1 MLHNL
6 KSSFVLALANIRSN
20 FFHTLL
26 SVLGIVIGVG
36 AMVSILSLIE
46 GMEQFARAQV
56 SQTTSVNAMVIRSI
70 THKTIN
76 NVRVAKD
83 SVSLLTYEP
92 TIDLLHNLDHP
103 ARIYWRSSMTSEA
116 RREPTV
122 PGAGVQL
129 FALGMPSEET
139 EEPLRS
145 GKPLTEDDIRTSAP
159 VALVNESLLKA
170 LAMTNEGAPGT
181 ILYVM
186 GKKVTIAGVLSDGK
200 APTPRMYFPITLLT
214 GVELKEHTPEIF
226 LDVAHTEDIPALRKQ
241 VSTWLKEHFLRAAQD
256 FEIITNDSRVDQVA
270 KGFLLFRIIM
280 GMIVGI
286 SVVVGGIGVMNV
298 LLISVNERTR
308 EIGIRKAMG
317 ARRKD
322 IVQLFLAESITV
334 SGFGSILGV
343 IFGVAF
349 TMIAIPIVK
358 ALTKIPFQAAYT
370 ANTFMVVSIIALL
383 VGIVFGT
390 YPALRASRLNPVD
403 AIRHE

>member
-1 MLHNL
+1 MLNNL

-36 AMVSILSLIE
+36 ALVSILSLIE

-56 SQTTSVNAMVIRSI
+56 SQTTNVNAVVIRST

-83 SVSLLTYEP
+83 SISLLSYPETHE
-92 TIDLLHNLDHP
+92 LWSSLAHP
-103 ARIYWRSSMTSEA
+103 AKVHWRSNFNTEVKVS
-116 RREPTV
+116 PTT
-122 PGAGVQL
+122 PGVGVQVY
-129 FALGMPSEET
+129 ALGAMSDG
-139 EEPLRS
+139 EPIIIGRNIS
-145 GKPLTEDDIRTSAP
+145 MDDIHAAAP
-159 VALVNESLLKA
+159 MVIVNQSFLDAQAIPTAEALQGKIYL
-170 LAMTNEGAPGT
+170 
-181 ILYVM
+181 M
-186 GKKVTIAGVLSDGK
+186 GKELLITGVIGDGK
-200 APTPRMYFPITLLT
+200 APTPKAFMPLTLLS
-214 GVELKEHTPEIF
+214 EAEMKEHPPEVI
-226 LDVAHTEDIPALRKQ
+226 LEATKTEDIPALRKEI
-241 VSTWLKEHFLRAAQD
+241 SERLKLKFPRAHQD

-280 GMIVGI
+280 GLIVGI

-317 ARRKD
+317 ATRRD
-322 IVQLFLAESITV
+322 IVQLFMAESVTV
-334 SGFGSILGV
+334 AGFGSVIGV
-343 IFGVAF
+343 VFGVVF

-370 ANTFMVVSIIALL
+370 ANTFIVISAIAVL

>member
-1 MLHNL
+1 MLNNL

-36 AMVSILSLIE
+36 ALVSILSLIE

-56 SQTTSVNAMVIRSI
+56 SQTTSVNAIVIRSI

-83 SVSLLTYEP
+83 SVSVLGYPNTYM
-92 TIDLLHNLDHP
+92 LWSNLGYP
-103 ARIYWRSSMTSEA
+103 AKVYWRSNFNTEV
-116 RREPTV
+116 RLNPTT
-122 PGAGVQL
+122 PGIGVQAY
-129 FALGMPSEET
+129 ALGAISDVEEVVVGRN
-139 EEPLRS
+139 LNV
-145 GKPLTEDDIRTSAP
+145 DDIKSISP
-159 VALVNESLLKA
+159 VVVVNQSFLDAQSIKKSDPLQQRIY
-170 LAMTNEGAPGT
+170 L
-181 ILYVM
+181 M
-186 GKKVTIAGVLSDGK
+186 GKELSIVGVAGDGK
-200 APTPRMYFPITLLT
+200 TPTPKAYLPLSILSEREM
-214 GVELKEHTPEIF
+214 KEHPPEVF
-226 LDVAHTEDIPALRKQ
+226 LEAAKTEDIPALRKEISDRLQ
-241 VSTWLKEHFLRAAQD
+241 QKFPRAQQD
-256 FEIITNDSRVDQVA
+256 FDIITNDSRVDQVA

-280 GMIVGI
+280 GLIVGI

-317 ARRKD
+317 ATRRD
-322 IVQLFLAESITV
+322 IVLLFLAESITV
-334 SGFGSILGV
+334 SGFGSIIGV

-349 TMIAIPIVK
+349 TMVAIPIVK

-370 ANTFMVVSIIALL
+370 ANTFIVISAIAVF

-390 YPALRASRLNPVD
+390 YPAMRASRLNPVD

>member
-1 MLHNL
+1 MLNNL

-36 AMVSILSLIE
+36 ALVSILSLIE

-83 SVSLLTYEP
+83 SISVLSYANTHMLWS
-92 TIDLLHNLDHP
+92 NLRHQ
-103 ARIYWRSSMTSEA
+103 AKVYWRSNLNTEVRLSPTKAGIGVQVYALGSVSEA
-116 RREPTV
+116 EQVIKGRYIKAEDIHNGIPLAVVNQSFLDAQSIKTSDALQQKIHLMGRE
-122 PGAGVQL
+122 L
-129 FALGMPSEET
+129 
-139 EEPLRS
+139 
-145 GKPLTEDDIRTSAP
+145 
-159 VALVNESLLKA
+159 
-170 LAMTNEGAPGT
+170 
-181 ILYVM
+181 
-186 GKKVTIAGVLSDGK
+186 TIAGVIGDGK
-200 APTPRMYFPITLLT
+200 TPTPKAYIPLT
-214 GVELKEHTPEIF
+214 ILTEEELKEHPPEVI
-226 LDVAHTEDIPALRKQ
+226 LEAAKTEEIPAIRKE
-241 VSTWLKEHFLRAAQD
+241 VSSWLKEKFPRSTQD

-280 GMIVGI
+280 GLIVGI

-317 ARRKD
+317 ATRKD

-334 SGFGSILGV
+334 SGFGSIIGV

-349 TMIAIPIVK
+349 TMVAIPIVK

-370 ANTFMVVSIIALL
+370 ANTFIVISAIAVL

>member
-1 MLHNL
+1 MLNNL
-6 KSSFVLALANIRSN
+6 KSSFILALANIRSN

-36 AMVSILSLIE
+36 ALVSILSLIE

-56 SQTTSVNAMVIRSI
+56 SQTTNVNAMVIRSL
-70 THKTIN
+70 THKIIN

-83 SVSLLTYEP
+83 SVSLLSYQDTHMLWSGL
-92 TIDLLHNLDHP
+92 THP
-103 ARIYWRSSMTSEA
+103 AKVYWRSGINTEVRLS
-116 RREPTV
+116 PTT
-122 PGAGVQL
+122 PGIGVQL
-129 FALGMPSEET
+129 YALGAIADGESIVAGRNIT
-139 EEPLRS
+139 A
-145 GKPLTEDDIRTSAP
+145 GDIEAAAAVVVVNQSFLEAQSIKTAE
-159 VALVNESLLKA
+159 ALQRKV
-170 LAMTNEGAPGT
+170 
-181 ILYVM
+181 YVM
-186 GKKVTIAGVLSDGK
+186 GKELSIAGVIGDGK
-200 APTPRMYFPITLLT
+200 APTPKAYMPLTTLS
-214 GVELKEHTPEIF
+214 EAEMKEHPPEVI
-226 LDVAHTEDIPALRKQ
+226 LEVTKTEDIPNLRKE
-241 VSTWLKEHFLRAAQD
+241 VSDGLKAKFPRASQD

-280 GMIVGI
+280 GLIVGI

-317 ARRKD
+317 ATRKD

-334 SGFGSILGV
+334 SGFGSIIGV
-343 IFGVAF
+343 VFGVAF
-349 TMIAIPIVK
+349 TMVAIPIVK

-370 ANTFMVVSIIALL
+370 VNTFIVISAIAVL